1 MTVQERLNVPLNER
15 RKIEKKVL
23 QEFYKEIRVHRK
35 TFEIRK
41 DEDDIQVGDILVL
54 REWDGE
60 KYTGSMTRREVTYV
74 LRDAEEY
81 GLMKGYCIIGM
92 HSVGWNLVRPSVV
105 MEQIGDNNVQIANCG
120 TMNIDMR

>member
-1 MTVQERLNVPLNER
+1 MTPYEKLSTPLNER
-15 RKIEKKVL
+15 RQIEKKVL
-23 QEFYKEIRVHRK
+23 PEFYTEVRTHRK

-92 HSVGWNLVRPSVV
+92 HSVGWNWFRPSVV
-105 MEQIGDNNVQIANCG
+105 MEQTGDNNVQIANCG

>member
-1 MTVQERLNVPLNER
+1 MTPYEKLSTPLNER
-15 RKIEKKVL
+15 RQIEKKVL
-23 QEFYKEIRVHRK
+23 PEFYKEVRTHRK

-41 DEDDIQVGDILVL
+41 DEDGIDVGDILVL

-81 GLMKGYCIIGM
+81 GLMEGYCIIGM
-92 HSVGWNLVRPSVV
+92 HSVGWNWVRPSVV
-105 MEQIGDNNVQIANCG
+105 MEQVGDNNVQIANCG

>member
-1 MTVQERLNVPLNER
+1 MTIQERLNIPLNER

-23 QEFYKEIRVHRK
+23 PEFYKEIRVHRK

-81 GLMKGYCIIGM
+81 GLMEGYCIIGM
-92 HSVGWNLVRPSVV
+92 HSVGWNWVRPSVV